1 MTWLSSHK
9 HVYFPHWFIFS
20 VGTGLFDW
28 LFFGIVADDNLW
40 NQYIAHIFA
49 HTLSLNVSDLS
60 DDNDGLLNEIRSLKL
75 ERTNDTYKID
85 ALIEE
90 NRKLK
95 DLLREQ
101 CESDSGF
108 SSNSESRDGKP
119 HSDTDSELS
128 YDLGLATIP
137 DLIEEE
143 QTTVAYTSDFEK
155 DWAANDVTMNET
167 TL

>member
-1 MTWLSSHK
+1 MSIFHIGSLLASIL
-9 HVYFPHWFIFS
+9 VYLTFCCCCRRQFMKSIYCTH
-20 VGTGLFDW
+20 
-28 LFFGIVADDNLW
+28 
-40 NQYIAHIFA
+40 FA
-49 HTLSLNVSDLS
+49 HTFCLIVSDLS

-155 DWAANDVTMNET
+155 D
-167 TL
+167 